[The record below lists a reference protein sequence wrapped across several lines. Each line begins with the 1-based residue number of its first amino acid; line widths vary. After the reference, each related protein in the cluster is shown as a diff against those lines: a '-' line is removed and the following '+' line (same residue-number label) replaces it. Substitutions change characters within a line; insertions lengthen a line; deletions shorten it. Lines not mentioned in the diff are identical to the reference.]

1 MGSPQDPSAPPSP
14 YTPPPAPGPDMNALS
29 PPINTPGLAV
39 PSATPPA
46 PQPAPPAPPAAPVE
60 SVPPAL
66 AQAAPDVGVPQG
78 IAAPTYG
85 GSMRATFPGQSETA
99 QPLQGGYMLPQGGAV
114 GEAQARAKSDAA
126 ENRQLKR
133 NYDSAVEQQ
142 KMAQNAVSEVEQ
154 NQASDLGE
162 NMRHQQRELADINAR
177 GQQSQAASDKV
188 ISQRQTDWDN
198 AVKAQKDMVFD
209 PDKYVNNMSVG
220 SKIFTSIAIGLSAF
234 GNSRSIG
241 GSGENYAM
249 KMLNDSIQH
258 SIDQQKEAYR
268 RAGVNIDMAQNAYAR
283 ARQSKMDDYQATL
296 AAKQSAIDDHK
307 MAAQVITARYDPSRI
322 DANRQQLLAHLD
334 TQSAQAQQEYAKTV
348 HAEGARAAADVLN
361 ARQAGVNMALGVAN
375 YNLAAQSEADRHNQ
389 GLAELTLKQQV
400 AEQKAAGKGPGSVA
414 GWNGSTDNKEMQMA
428 AAKLSGRERIMDRDI
443 GELINYR
450 QDYGNE
456 AANRVAMAKAKS
468 TATQLQ
474 VLFKDKMQLGAMS
487 DSDKKFLE
495 QVASDP
501 TRIEWTP
508 AVVEQLKHLRDQ
520 VRIDTEDE
528 MESYGF
534 QRDRSYKPREL
545 IDQQP
550 KEGGK

>member
-1 MGSPQDPSAPPSP
+1 M
-14 YTPPPAPGPDMNALS
+14 
-29 PPINTPGLAV
+29 

-85 GSMRATFPGQSETA
+85 GSMRATIPGQSETA

-361 ARQAGVNMALGVAN
+361 ARQTGFNMAVGAERLRLEEQNQQWAHDDRN
-375 YNLAAQSEADRHNQ
+375 AA
-389 GLAELTLKQQV
+389 LAERAFS
-400 AEQKAAGKGPGSVA
+400 AEQKAAGRGPGSIP
-414 GWNGSTDNKEMQMA
+414 GWIGDAPTNEQKNKA
-428 AAKLSGRERIMDRDI
+428 ADLSGTERILTRKL
-443 GELINYR
+443 GEMLKFKE
-450 QDYGNE
+450 DFGNE
-456 AANRVAMAKAKS
+456 TLNRSELAKIKS
-468 TATQLQ
+468 TAAQVKVALKDKFGLGVMSESDSELLDNVARDPSKVSWSPATQAQLQ
-474 VLFKDKMQLGAMS
+474 HLI
-487 DSDKKFLE
+487 E
-495 QVASDP
+495 QIHAD
-501 TRIEWTP
+501 TD
-508 AVVEQLKHLRDQ
+508 DQ
-520 VRIDTEDE
+520 
-528 MESYGF
+528 MEGYGL
-534 QRDRSYKPREL
+534 QRDSSYKPREI